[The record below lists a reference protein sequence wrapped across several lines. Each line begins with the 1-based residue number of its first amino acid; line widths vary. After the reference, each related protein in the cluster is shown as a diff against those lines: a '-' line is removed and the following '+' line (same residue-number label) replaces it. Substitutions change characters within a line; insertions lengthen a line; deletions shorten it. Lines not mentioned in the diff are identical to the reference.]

1 MKKAYID
8 LKRGQMHYRFAGN
21 GDPVVMLH
29 MSGNSS
35 GEYEGSGNIL
45 AQKYSVYAVDLFGFG
60 YSDKPEKIP
69 VYSGTHGYYR

>member
-45 AQKYSVYAVDLFGFG
+45 AQKYSVVLLFP
-60 YSDKPEKIP
+60 Y
-69 VYSGTHGYYR
+69 